1 MFDTVE
7 FLRQARL
14 NTQSLDAW
22 IAAGWLLPH
31 QDQGVCWF
39 AEIDVARA
47 QLIQDLKSDLGIN
60 DEGVDV
66 ILDLV
71 DQIHGLRRT
80 LRHLTSSIHAQPD
93 RVRQRIVAELRLAAS
108 AATAKK
114 HRPRSK
120 QRRKRQRPDQP

>member
-1 MFDTVE
+1 MFDTGE

-31 QDQGVCWF
+31 DDQGGRWF

-66 ILDLV
+66 ILGLV
-71 DQIHGLRRT
+71 DQLHGLRRT
-80 LRHLTSSIHAQPD
+80 LRHLVSSIHAQPD

-108 AATAKK
+108 AASARKNR
-114 HRPRSK
+114 RPSK
-120 QRRKRQRPDQP
+120 RKRKR